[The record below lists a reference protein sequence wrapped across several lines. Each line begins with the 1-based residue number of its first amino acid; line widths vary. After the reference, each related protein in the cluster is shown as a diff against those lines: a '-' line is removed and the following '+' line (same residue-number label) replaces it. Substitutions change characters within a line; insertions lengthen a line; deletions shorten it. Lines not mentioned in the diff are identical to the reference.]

1 MQQPLQIT
9 FRDVDH
15 SEAVE
20 ARIREKIAKLDTFY
34 NHITS
39 CRVVV
44 EQVQKHQHQGKLHNI
59 SIYASVPGKDLAVSN
74 HPNENLYLAIQTA
87 MDSLREQLD
96 NYHQRLY
103 GDTKDHGVRLTGE
116 IVRLV
121 ADGFYGFIADDE
133 KNEYYFNL
141 THLVDKKFYQLRVGE
156 KVHFLPGMGYEGF
169 ETRRVSVPRKIN
181 KELH

>member
-9 FRDVDH
+9 FRDIDH

-34 NHITS
+34 NHITA
-39 CRVVV
+39 CKVVV

-59 SIYASVPGKDLAVSN
+59 SIYMSVPGKELTVSH
-74 HPNENLYLAIQTA
+74 HPDENLYLAIQGA

-96 NYHQRLY
+96 AYRKHLY
-103 GDTKDHGVRLTGE
+103 GDTKNHGERLPGT
-116 IVRLV
+116 IARLME
-121 ADGFYGFIADDE
+121 DEGYGFITDSE

-141 THLVDKKFYQLRVGE
+141 THLVDAKFHQLRIGNHVRFMPAVGN
-156 KVHFLPGMGYEGF
+156 EGLQA
-169 ETRRVSVPRKIN
+169 RRISLLK
-181 KELH
+181 K